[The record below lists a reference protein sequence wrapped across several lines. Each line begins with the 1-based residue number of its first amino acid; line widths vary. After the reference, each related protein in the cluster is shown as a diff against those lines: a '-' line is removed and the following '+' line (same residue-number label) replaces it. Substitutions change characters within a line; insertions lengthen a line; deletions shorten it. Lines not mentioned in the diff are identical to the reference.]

1 MNFRLFGKEKRWD
14 RVGLMVD
21 LTVHGSISAPDSE
34 HEAEHLQ
41 DAPQN
46 QSHCREDG
54 VRHSVEQHEE
64 ETKYHHSTFDFTIQ
78 LQTSTEAR
86 FYLQNYKKN
95 LRYATFRASFFFPF
109 SPFSG
114 RCCIY
119 SRNHFH
125 VSPEFLKFARKMS
138 VPVLSDGSGHNT
150 GSIGYIS

>member
-54 VRHSVEQHEE
+54 VRRSVEQHEE

-78 LQTSTEAR
+78 LQASPEAR

-95 LRYATFRASFFFPF
+95 LKYATFRASFFFPRCIISQIYFRF
-109 SPFSG
+109 S
-114 RCCIY
+114 
-119 SRNHFH
+119 
-125 VSPEFLKFARKMS
+125 
-138 VPVLSDGSGHNT
+138 
-150 GSIGYIS
+150 

>member
-86 FYLQNYKKN
+86 LYLQNYKKN
-95 LRYATFRASFFFPF
+95 LRYATFRASFFFPK
-109 SPFSG
+109 
-114 RCCIY
+114 CI
-119 SRNHFH
+119 
-125 VSPEFLKFARKMS
+125 
-138 VPVLSDGSGHNT
+138 
-150 GSIGYIS
+150 ISK

>member
-21 LTVHGSISAPDSE
+21 LMVYGIVSASDSE
-34 HEAEHLQ
+34 HEVEHLK

-54 VRHSVEQHEE
+54 VCHCIEQHEE

-78 LQTSTEAR
+78 LQASPEAR

-95 LRYATFRASFFFPF
+95 LRYATFRASFFFPK
-109 SPFSG
+109 
-114 RCCIY
+114 CI
-119 SRNHFH
+119 
-125 VSPEFLKFARKMS
+125 
-138 VPVLSDGSGHNT
+138 
-150 GSIGYIS
+150 ISK